1 MASLDKPRDHLVT
14 GGRETDLQFRVGRI
28 QLIGLEAYAAVV
40 CIAEVSGQLLICV
53 PNSVWDKKKDRRFLP
68 TSSFKKPIAVSVAAV
83 PFFDREGVVDTPL
96 KVWIGLL
103 ALESEK
109 FLDFSGEG
117 EVLKNFHE
125 DGEDELLPYAES
137 LVAVAAEHFTF
148 LSAEEGLTGQDGEGG
163 EPSIEARMA
172 MLEKSMAGIQSA
184 LQNLVPGAGAARPS
198 ALKKDRDKTGGEG
211 GVLGAA
217 PKVAS
222 RPQKG
227 FEGLDRTVVDAALA
241 AGVSPEHLTEMA
253 QVLRVQA
260 GRMEDVPRSTG
271 GNRVEELSDSGGT
284 SEEEEEAAQGSGLPG
299 DGGIAKAIVKLT
311 KVCSTLADTKKKSK
325 QDGIENLLDQASL
338 GQGSEGS
345 GLGGGRRN
353 AQALRAL
360 KRCLAENP
368 EYLYRTIEANLLS
381 DFAAR
386 SAKPGS
392 PMGQASARG
401 WLESRSRIQNYSAH
415 VRWSWAVAGIW
426 DDLIKGDNGSA
437 RARAALLIAASDQA
451 AIDSGSWLLSN
462 ISLLEP
468 LPPFQSF
475 SSHQP
480 PSSQELQ
487 HSALW
492 DPRWFELFL
501 AHVKEMD
508 SYQETR
514 KKFSKQGLPNP
525 KKPEDPPKVP
535 KPKGKPKAKAASREK
550 EEEAGSN

>member
-1 MASLDKPRDHLVT
+1 M
-14 GGRETDLQFRVGRI
+14 
-28 QLIGLEAYAAVV
+28 
-40 CIAEVSGQLLICV
+40 
-53 PNSVWDKKKDRRFLP
+53 
-68 TSSFKKPIAVSVAAV
+68 
-83 PFFDREGVVDTPL
+83 
-96 KVWIGLL
+96 
-103 ALESEK
+103 
-109 FLDFSGEG
+109 
-117 EVLKNFHE
+117 
-125 DGEDELLPYAES
+125 
-137 LVAVAAEHFTF
+137 
-148 LSAEEGLTGQDGEGG
+148 
-163 EPSIEARMA
+163 
-172 MLEKSMAGIQSA
+172 
-184 LQNLVPGAGAARPS
+184 
-198 ALKKDRDKTGGEG
+198 
-211 GVLGAA
+211 
-217 PKVAS
+217 
-222 RPQKG
+222 
-227 FEGLDRTVVDAALA
+227 VDAALA

-253 QVLRVQA
+253 QVLRVQT

-325 QDGIENLLDQASL
+325 HDGIENLLDQASL

-360 KRCLAENP
+360 KRCLIENP